1 MKTRK
6 EEDTAQSWCLK
17 NEIFIYPVPVN
28 NSTLK
33 IEINNK
39 GTKKMGKIVFYS
51 KPKQKDPK
59 WWNRVREL
67 YMILYNANHIPT
79 TTPIP

>member
-1 MKTRK
+1 MDGR
-6 EEDTAQSWCLK
+6 
-17 NEIFIYPVPVN
+17 
-28 NSTLK
+28 
-33 IEINNK
+33 INNK

-67 YMILYNANHIPT
+67 YMILYNANPIPIPT
-79 TTPIP
+79 QP